1 MERLINQM
9 EEARARVHSFVC
21 VARAAWALN
30 VLIGFI
36 AFLYG
41 RYDITAICSV
51 SFLLSLTAA
60 ALGRRALVFLAEK
73 QLEKNEIET
82 ATPTIV
88 MREAA

>member
-1 MERLINQM
+1 MERLINQV
-9 EEARARVHSFVC
+9 EEAKARVQSFVC

-30 VLIGFI
+30 ALIGFV

-60 ALGRRALVFLAEK
+60 ALGRRALVFLAEE
-73 QLEKNEIET
+73 QLVDNEIET
-82 ATPTIV
+82 ARPNIV
-88 MREAA
+88 VREAA